1 MTAFLIFQAASGTL
15 QRFQAALW
23 VELRQFGA
31 DLRGGIVYIAA
42 CDDVGVVVKALD
54 DGQLAQIIVYVLR
67 GEEVSVQI
75 PADIQGASL
84 HGGNAVVQMPV

>member
-1 MTAFLIFQAASGTL
+1 MTAFLIFQAASGAL

-42 CDDVGVVVKALD
+42 CDGVGAVVKALN
-54 DGQLAQIIVYVLR
+54 DGECAQIVVDVL
-67 GEEVSVQI
+67 
-75 PADIQGASL
+75 
-84 HGGNAVVQMPV
+84 